1 MTNSWADLAGRL
13 GADLIL
19 DVESAP
25 GSRGRRTALAAALR
39 AAITDGR
46 LVPGSTLPPYRSLAA
61 DLQMARGTVAGVYQE
76 LIAEGWLVARVG
88 SATRVADLTHVATTP
103 YSRPDQP
110 AVPAYDFRLGQP
122 QPALF
127 PRADW
132 IRSTRRAVEAAPH
145 SAFGVG
151 DPQGHLATRKA
162 LAAYLG
168 RVRGVRTDEH
178 HIVLT
183 TSVSQSL
190 ELLSRTVFGDT
201 VAVESYGLPFHREVI
216 ERGGTRVTPIAI
228 DAGGLDVSRLAES
241 AATAVV
247 VTPSHQYPTGHALD
261 PRRRAHLVDW
271 ARTRGGLIVEDDY
284 DGELRYDRDPVGA
297 IQGLAPEDVIYLGS
311 AGKSLSPAVRIGWIV
326 VPDRILADVVRA
338 KGLRE
343 ATASIVDQ
351 MVFAD
356 MIESGA
362 YDRHVRRSRSHY
374 RVRRDA
380 ITATMQARGVE
391 VSGMS
396 AGLHAVLT
404 VSPTVEARA
413 LELAAQR
420 RFVVAGLDGFRH
432 PDATPLPSGGIVV
445 GFATPPEH
453 RFQADIAALAD
464 LLATAADSDSITS
477 TVVSKSMHLSVTDCP

>member
-1 MTNSWADLAGRL
+1 MTSSWADLAGRL
-13 GADLIL
+13 GVDLML
-19 DVESAP
+19 DIGSAS
-25 GSRGRRTALAAALR
+25 GARGRRTALAAAVR
-39 AAITDGR
+39 SAITDGR
-46 LVPGSTLPPYRSLAA
+46 LVPGSALPPYRSLAA

-88 SATRVADLTHVATTP
+88 SATRVADLTHVVSTP
-103 YSRPDQP
+103 RARPDP
-110 AVPAYDFRLGQP
+110 PRVPAHDFCLGQP

-132 IRSTRRAVEAAPH
+132 IRSTRRALEAAPH

-151 DPQGHLATRKA
+151 DPQGHLATRRA
-162 LAAYLG
+162 LARYLG

-190 ELLSRTVFGDT
+190 ELLSRSVFGDT
-201 VAVESYGLPFHREVI
+201 VAVESHGLPFHREVI

-228 DAGGLDVSRLAES
+228 DTGGLDVARLAQS
-241 AATAVV
+241 PATSVV

-261 PRRRAHLVDW
+261 PRRRTHLVDW
-271 ARTRGGLIVEDDY
+271 ARRCGGVIVEDDY
-284 DGELRYDRDPVGA
+284 DGELRYDREPVGA
-297 IQGLAPEDVIYLGS
+297 VQGLAPDDVIYLGS

-326 VPDRILADVVRA
+326 APDRLLADVVRA
-338 KGLRE
+338 KGPRE
-343 ATASIVDQ
+343 ATASIIDQ
-351 MVFAD
+351 MVLAD

-362 YDRHVRRSRSHY
+362 YDRHVRRTRSHY
-374 RVRRDA
+374 RARRDA
-380 ITATMQARGVE
+380 VTAAMRAHGVE
-391 VSGMS
+391 VSGVS

-404 VSPTVEARA
+404 VSPTVEAEA
-413 LELAAQR
+413 LRLAAER
-420 RFVVAGLDGFRH
+420 GFVIAGLDGFRH
-432 PDATPLPSGGIVV
+432 PDAAPLPSGGIVV
-445 GFATPPEH
+445 GFATPPDH